1 MTTKYSN
8 FLSNAKMYAID
19 KSEDI
24 VSMEFQSLN
33 IFSLYVEHATYRDS
47 QKKPYYTTY
56 RCEEKTNDEI
66 NTPILPILV
75 YDQFIQ
81 M

>member
-1 MTTKYSN
+1 MRIKIFI
-8 FLSNAKMYAID
+8 FLANAKMYAID

-33 IFSLYVEHATYRDS
+33 IFSLYVEHATYRDCK
-47 QKKPYYTTY
+47 KKPHYTTY
-56 RCEEKTNDEI
+56 ICEAKTNDEI